1 MTQTNLFGWKPDDP
15 VEGDSKVCSK
25 CEVNKPLSAYSAHS
39 GGSYLR
45 TECKSCTN
53 HMTRVRNSIRT
64 KVGMP
69 SVGYCCPICLKTS
82 DEVAGSGGKSAGS
95 WVVDH
100 CHTSDKF
107 RGWLCHK
114 CNRSLGGFEDDV
126 SMMNRAI
133 SYLKA

>member
-1 MTQTNLFGWKPDDP
+1 MTQTDLFGWTKDDP

-25 CEVNKPLSAYSAHS
+25 CGTDKPLAAYSFHS

-53 HMTRVRNSIRT
+53 HMTRIR
-64 KVGMP
+64 KDIRSRHGMP
-69 SVGYCCPICLKTS
+69 SVGYCCPICLRTS
-82 DEVAGSGGKSAGS
+82 EEVAGSGGKSAGS

-114 CNRSLGGFEDDV
+114 CNRTLGGFEDDI
-126 SMMNRAI
+126 SMMHRAI
-133 SYLKA
+133 AYLKA